1 MEGDYVYSRSICM
14 ATNANCNLKCTYCY
28 EKEKKN
34 VGFDVKEALMVLDGI
49 LRKKTDNGTKIKLH
63 GGEPFLVFSKIKQ
76 LCESLW
82 ENQYSEYF
90 HFHITTNGTLV
101 HGEIQDWLYEHREQ
115 ITVKLS
121 LDGNEHS
128 NDINRPDS
136 FKKIDIPFFVHTWP
150 NVRINMTITPETLPY
165 ISENVQYL
173 HSLGFNDILAHFSLM
188 TDWSKCNLEK
198 LCYAQLLQLVIY
210 YLDNP
215 QIKPWS
221 FFTYDISRTVDDEP
235 YLAPGNIG
243 QLKAYDFQTRKYYP
257 CHMFFPS
264 VGGEKLS
271 EELSKINL
279 NKLEKTEDDCCMRC
293 PFIKLC
299 ITCYAENYISRGSIS
314 RRDMSLCSYQKINL
328 VALFKYEYVR
338 ILSLK
343 NPSSND
349 VKKMLAIKKWYQ
361 EITAIERSII

>member
-1 MEGDYVYSRSICM
+1 
-14 ATNANCNLKCTYCY
+14 
-28 EKEKKN
+28 
-34 VGFDVKEALMVLDGI
+34 
-49 LRKKTDNGTKIKLH
+49 
-63 GGEPFLVFSKIKQ
+63 
-76 LCESLW
+76 
-82 ENQYSEYF
+82 
-90 HFHITTNGTLV
+90 
-101 HGEIQDWLYEHREQ
+101 
-115 ITVKLS
+115 
-121 LDGNEHS
+121 
-128 NDINRPDS
+128 
-136 FKKIDIPFFVHTWP
+136 
-150 NVRINMTITPETLPY
+150 MTITPETLPY

-188 TDWSKCNLEK
+188 TDWSNCNLEK
-198 LCYAQLLQLVIY
+198 LFYAQLLQLVKY

-235 YLAPGNIG
+235 YLAPCNIG

>member
-198 LCYAQLLQLVIY
+198 LFYAQLLQLVKY

-235 YLAPGNIG
+235 YLAPCNIG

>member
-188 TDWSKCNLEK
+188 TDWSNCNLEK
-198 LCYAQLLQLVIY
+198 LFYAQLLQLVKY

-235 YLAPGNIG
+235 YLAPCNIG

-264 VGGEKLS
+264 VGGEKIS

>member
-101 HGEIQDWLYEHREQ
+101 HGEIQDWLYKHREQ

-198 LCYAQLLQLVIY
+198 LFYAQLLQLVKY

-235 YLAPGNIG
+235 YLAPCNIG

-279 NKLEKTEDDCCMRC
+279 NKLEKTEEDCCMRC

-361 EITAIERSII
+361 EIAAIERSII

>member
-198 LCYAQLLQLVIY
+198 LFYAQLLQLVKY

-221 FFTYDISRTVDDEP
+221 FFTYDISRTIDDEP
-235 YLAPGNIG
+235 YLAPCNIG

-257 CHMFFPS
+257 CHMFFPY

-279 NKLEKTEDDCCMRC
+279 NKLEKTEEDCCMRC